1 MSQTLQTR
9 LERAMRDAGYNARS
23 LSLAA
28 GLGITAVRDIL
39 EHRIVSPRYHTLE
52 SLGRLLGVSA
62 AYLATG
68 ETAAEPQQQ
77 TALLRDFPVYGAAQ
91 GGPSGAMA
99 MSSDPIQHIARPDP
113 LVTVKSSYGVF
124 VVGESMS
131 PAYEQGDIA
140 LVHRGLPAK
149 RGSDVILVRREAD
162 GTPHALIKHL
172 VGWTE
177 VKWRVRQYNP
187 PMDYDLPRDEWKEV
201 ETIVGRYNAR

>member
-1 MSQTLQTR
+1 MSETLSTR
-9 LERAMRDAGYNARS
+9 LERAMRDAGYNPRS
-23 LSLAA
+23 LSVAA
-28 GLGITAVRDIL
+28 GLGMTAVRDIM
-39 EHRIVSPRYHTLE
+39 ENRIASPRYHTLE

-68 ETAAEPQQQ
+68 ETSADPQPL

-113 LVTVKSSYGVF
+113 LVTVKSSYGIF

-149 RGSDVILVRREAD
+149 RNSDVILVRREAD
-162 GTPHALIKHL
+162 GTPHVLIKHL
-172 VGWTE
+172 IGWTDE
-177 VKWRVRQYNP
+177 NWRVRQYNP
-187 PMDYDLPRDEWKEV
+187 PSEFNLARDEWKEI